1 MSGEQN
7 NDSNGLTSQP
17 IESYQEFKAD
27 QVNEAAKVQQAISD
41 YLDAGKQYGGGRSL
55 YAPEGRYVP
64 NQK

>member
-1 MSGEQN
+1 MVMSGEQK

-55 YAPEGRYVP
+55 
-64 NQK
+64 